1 MAYKHIFSGNMRGA
15 VLSASVGFPQQPL
28 VQVSNESGSLNPVLP
43 ISFIKK
49 QDIFNIFELNR
60 KNRESLFPESNPG
73 TGSSGQVPDS
83 GGLIHPF

>member
-1 MAYKHIFSGNMRGA
+1 M
-15 VLSASVGFPQQPL
+15 LSASVGFPQQPL

-60 KNRESLFPESNPG
+60 KNRERLFPESNPG
-73 TGSSGQVPDS
+73 TGSSGQVPDDDPVFVPS
-83 GGLIHPF
+83 PRGT